1 MRNVKGFSNSIH
13 RCRFT
18 QCYFRC
24 PLKMEFLLKSL
35 FVTVF
40 LVSVSFGEL
49 AEDLRSIGVPALSA
63 ELQDTMIV
71 ISMSGSLAQGDSLLK
86 HYGGIFYSVTDSIIG
101 GWDICGISVEIEEA
115 ILVFRKSDMVLMFEQ
130 LSEID
135 NEEVIADWVLN
146 HTRVFRDSD

>member
-1 MRNVKGFSNSIH
+1 M
-13 RCRFT
+13 
-18 QCYFRC
+18 
-24 PLKMEFLLKSL
+24 KSL

-49 AEDLRSIGVPALSA
+49 AEDLRLIGVPVLSA

-86 HYGGIFYSVTDSIIG
+86 HYGGIFYSVADSIIG
-101 GWDICGISVEIEEA
+101 GWDICGISVEIDEA
-115 ILVFRKSDMVLMFEQ
+115 TLVFRRSDMLLMFEQ

-135 NEEVIADWVLN
+135 NDEVIADWVLN

>member
-1 MRNVKGFSNSIH
+1 
-13 RCRFT
+13 
-18 QCYFRC
+18 
-24 PLKMEFLLKSL
+24 MEFLLVKL
-35 FVTVF
+35 FMIAF
-40 LVSVSFGEL
+40 FASVSFGEL

-86 HYGGIFYSVTDSIIG
+86 HYGGIFYSVTDSIVG
-101 GWDICGISVEIEEA
+101 GWNMCGISVEIEEA
-115 ILVFRKSDMVLMFEQ
+115 TLVFQRIDMILMFEQ

-135 NEEVIADWVLN
+135 NDEVIADWVLN

>member
-1 MRNVKGFSNSIH
+1 
-13 RCRFT
+13 
-18 QCYFRC
+18 
-24 PLKMEFLLKSL
+24 MEFLLKSL

-49 AEDLRSIGVPALSA
+49 AEDLRLIGVPVLSA

-86 HYGGIFYSVTDSIIG
+86 HYGGIFYSVADSIIG
-101 GWDICGISVEIEEA
+101 GWDICGISVEIDEA
-115 ILVFRKSDMVLMFEQ
+115 TLVFRRSDMLLMFEQ

-135 NEEVIADWVLN
+135 NDEVIADWVLN

>member
-1 MRNVKGFSNSIH
+1 MG
-13 RCRFT
+13 
-18 QCYFRC
+18 
-24 PLKMEFLLKSL
+24 LLLKSL
-35 FVTVF
+35 LLVAFF
-40 LVSVSFGEL
+40 VSVSFGEISS
-49 AEDLRSIGVPALSA
+49 DLRSIGVPALFA

-101 GWDICGISVEIEEA
+101 GWDVCGIIVEIEEA
-115 ILVFRKSDMVLMFEQ
+115 SLVFQRSDMVLMFVQ

-135 NEEVIADWVLN
+135 DDEVIADWVLN

>member
-1 MRNVKGFSNSIH
+1 MG
-13 RCRFT
+13 
-18 QCYFRC
+18 
-24 PLKMEFLLKSL
+24 FLLKSL
-35 FVTVF
+35 FVIAF

-86 HYGGIFYSVTDSIIG
+86 HYGGIFYTVTDSIIG
-101 GWDICGISVEIEEA
+101 GWDICGISVEIDEA
-115 ILVFRKSDMVLMFEQ
+115 TLVFQKSDMVLMFEQ

-135 NEEVIADWVLN
+135 NDEVIADWVLN
-146 HTRVFRDSD
+146 HTRVFRDSH